1 MTDDEFLEVLEAEPS
16 PPPQREGT
24 NVAVDNSGDTLLH
37 TSPALEMTP
46 QPVEPL
52 KALHQPVK
60 EETQPIKRGRGRPR
74 KSASASASHPTSLGT
89 ESQETQ
95 SVKRGRGRPRK
106 TDTPLTPLTLSVPGR
121 THALVNASSSAV
133 TGPDSAGSEIKLETA
148 ANAIEGSVHYP
159 VVIEEIKEEDPEG
172 NGDV

>member
-1 MTDDEFLEVLEAEPS
+1 MLEAEPS
-16 PPPQREGT
+16 PPPQREGK

-46 QPVEPL
+46 QPV
-52 KALHQPVK
+52 K

-74 KSASASASHPTSLGT
+74 KAASHPPSLGT

-106 TDTPLTPLTLSVPGR
+106 TDTPLTPVTLSVPGR
-121 THALVNASSSAV
+121 TQALVNASSSAV
-133 TGPDSAGSEIKLETA
+133 TGPDSAASEIKLETV
-148 ANAIEGSVHYP
+148 ANAIAGSVHYP
-159 VVIEEIKEEDPEG
+159 LVIEEIKEEESEG